1 MLETFAHE
9 CRMPLPAAPFTAS
22 CGCFRLC
29 CSGAVVRILR
39 ERASLLALGCRWSC
53 LTLLGARLLTWPR
66 PLRCDPLGRRGSGRS
81 AYLVILI
88 RRVSYL
94 RGNQRPCVITRPFA
108 RWEGGCCLH
117 LAEETKDVSQLLVP
131 LADYDQGK
139 ADWFV
144 AAEGCIL
151 SSRSW
156 RTHIHA
162 AVAGERISMQP

>member
-1 MLETFAHE
+1 MPETFAHG
-9 CRMPLPAAPFTAS
+9 CRMPLPAAPFTAN

-39 ERASLLALGCRWSC
+39 GRASLLALGCRWSC
-53 LTLLGARLLTWPR
+53 CLTVDLASTPLLR
-66 PLRCDPLGRRGSGRS
+66 PSGSLGLGPFC
-81 AYLVILI
+81 YLVILI
-88 RRVSYL
+88 RRVSCL
-94 RGNQRPCVITRPFA
+94 RGNQLPCVITRPFA

-139 ADWFV
+139 ADWSV

-162 AVAGERISMQP
+162 AVAGGCLSMQP